1 MTKKPKKNNAP
12 KIRVLIVDDAVVV
25 RKMLSDTMNDD
36 PEIEVVG
43 TASNGSI
50 CLQKIP
56 QVNPDIISLDI
67 EMPEMNGLE
76 ALEKI
81 REKWP
86 DLPVIMFSTL
96 TQKGA
101 TATLDSLSKGAT
113 DYVAKPSKATSLDEG
128 IELIKKGLIPKIKAL
143 CNEAAGL
150 EIPESLPKPKPIVVQ
165 PDDPQNLKGIKKFHR
180 IDVVAIGVSTGG
192 PNALAALMPSFPAN
206 FPVPIVIVQHM
217 PPNFTKLLADRL
229 NSKSE
234 VTITECK
241 SGEILLPGHAYIA
254 PGDYHMYIEQNKD
267 DVVAFLNQGPPENS
281 CRPAVDVLFRSV
293 AKIFGRNALAVVLT
307 GMGQD
312 GLHGCE
318 HIQSRG
324 GQVIVQDEETCVVW
338 GMPGFVVKAELADK
352 IMPLDKIAEDVIQK
366 SQTGRLASLI
376 SDSRSPK

>member
-1 MTKKPKKNNAP
+1 MPQ
-12 KIRVLIVDDAVVV
+12 IRVLIVDDAVVV
-25 RKMLSDTMNDD
+25 RKMLSETMNDD
-36 PEIEVVG
+36 PDIEVVG

-101 TATLDSLSKGAT
+101 AATLDSLSKGAT

-143 CNEAAGL
+143 CNESAGL
-150 EIPESLPKPKPIVVQ
+150 GIPDSLPKPKPVVVK
-165 PDDPQNLKGIKKFHR
+165 PNDPQSMKGIKKFHR

-206 FPVPIVIVQHM
+206 FPVPILIVQHM

-234 VTITECK
+234 LTVTECRN
-241 SGEILLPGHAYIA
+241 GEVLEPGHAYVA
-254 PGDYHMYIEQNKD
+254 PGDYHMYVEQSKD
-267 DVVAFLNQGPPENS
+267 DVVALLNQGPPENS

-293 AKIFGRNALAVVLT
+293 SKVFGRNTLGVVLT

-324 GQVIVQDEETCVVW
+324 GQVIAQDEETCVVW
-338 GMPGFVVKAELADK
+338 GMPGFVVKGNLAD
-352 IMPLDKIAEDVIQK
+352 IILPLDKIADNINQK
-366 SQTGRLASLI
+366 SQTGRLVSLI
-376 SDSRSPK
+376 TASKSSK

>member
-1 MTKKPKKNNAP
+1 MP

-25 RKMLSDTMNDD
+25 RKMLTETMNDD

-56 QVNPDIISLDI
+56 QVNPDVISLDI

-76 ALEKI
+76 ALDKI

-101 TATLDSLSKGAT
+101 TATLDALSKGAT
-113 DYVAKPSKATSLDEG
+113 DYVAKPSKATSLGEG
-128 IELIKKGLIPKIKAL
+128 IELIKSGLIPKIKAL
-143 CNEAAGL
+143 CNAGAGL
-150 EIPESLPKPKPIVVQ
+150 DIPSSLPKPKPVVTS
-165 PDDPQNLKGIKKFHR
+165 PDDPKILAGIKKFHR

-206 FPVPIVIVQHM
+206 FPVPMVIVQHM

-234 VTITECK
+234 LTIKECK
-241 SGEILLPGHAYIA
+241 NGEVLEPGHVYIA
-254 PGDYHMYIEQNKD
+254 PGDYHMYIEQSKD

-281 CRPAVDVLFRSV
+281 CRPSVDVLFRSV
-293 AKIFGRNALAVVLT
+293 AKIYGRNALAVVLT

-324 GQVIVQDEETCVVW
+324 GQVIAQDEETCVVW
-338 GMPGFVVKAELADK
+338 GMPGFVVKGKLADK
-352 IMPLDKIAEDVIQK
+352 ILPLDKIADDIIQK
-366 SQTGRLASLI
+366 SQTARLASMI
-376 SDSRSPK
+376 SSSKGAK